1 MATVRIDRDK
11 ITDVASFHLVFKEAF
26 DFPAFYGKNMNVWID
41 WMSSL
46 LDDDGLNGV
55 LLKENETLQIE
66 ITKTEDFIK
75 RLP

>member
-1 MATVRIDRDK
+1 
-11 ITDVASFHLVFKEAF
+11 
-26 DFPAFYGKNMNVWID
+26 
-41 WMSSL
+41 MSSL